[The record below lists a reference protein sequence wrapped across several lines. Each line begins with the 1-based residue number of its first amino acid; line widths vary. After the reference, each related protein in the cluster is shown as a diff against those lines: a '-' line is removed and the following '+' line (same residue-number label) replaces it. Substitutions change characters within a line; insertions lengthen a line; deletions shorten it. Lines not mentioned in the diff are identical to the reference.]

1 MSVAHGI
8 DLSFL
13 AVSPQVTLATSTPV
27 NPTGVYPH
35 MPIAGTAPFVTSQ
48 GHAK

>member
-1 MSVAHGI
+1 MRYVIITDILFSDNTI
-8 DLSFL
+8 KE
-13 AVSPQVTLATSTPV
+13 TSTPV

-48 GHAK
+48 GHPK